1 MSLQAA
7 CESPI
12 TKNARILII
21 DDEPDNIMGLK
32 RLLDRQ
38 GYAICISITD
48 PREAIEQFATMQP
61 DLVLL
66 DWHMTPISGLKVLQE
81 LGKRI
86 QPSKMPP
93 ILVLTADG
101 ASETK
106 REALT
111 AGATDFLAKP
121 FDFSEV
127 LLRIGNLLRLRM
139 LNIQS
144 ETENHRLEEKV
155 RERTGQLEAAV
166 AELKDVRHQVIRQER
181 LRALGTMAS
190 GIAHDFNNV
199 LTVIRGYSD
208 LYLQKDDRCDLK
220 EMRRCLET
228 IRTAAGDAT
237 DIVRRLR
244 EFYRPFTPGEEDRG
258 PVNMN
263 ALVEDAIQL
272 SLPKWKIA
280 AQANGVFINLHKEF
294 GTVPIIAASAPEL
307 REVLMNLIFNAVDAM
322 PKGGQLTLRTGMDD
336 GCIFFQVEDTGEG
349 MTEATRLQCL
359 EPFFTTKGE
368 MGTGLGLAISYGIVR
383 RHEGNIEIES
393 EVGRGTKITILLP
406 ASKPAEQDPEPMLSE
421 VPHSLSVL
429 VVDDQPEIRDV
440 LSRYLECD
448 SHRVVTA
455 QDGCDGLARF
465 REGAFDVVI
474 TDRVMPEMNGD
485 QLATAIKAINPDEPV
500 ILLTGFA
507 EQSGRA
513 SDADLFLSKPASL
526 RMIRDAIGK
535 AVAGRDPLH
544 ARV

>member
-1 MSLQAA
+1 MSLEAA

-66 DWHMTPISGLKVLQE
+66 DWHMTPLSGLEVLQE
-81 LGKRI
+81 VGKRI
-86 QPSKMPP
+86 EPAKMPP
-93 ILVLTADG
+93 ILVLTAD
-101 ASETK
+101 ASAETK
-106 REALT
+106 RDALA

-139 LNIQS
+139 LNIQAA
-144 ETENHRLEEKV
+144 TENHRLEEKV
-155 RERTGQLEAAV
+155 RERTAQLETAV
-166 AELKDVRHQVIRQER
+166 AELKEVRHQVIQQER

-190 GIAHDFNNV
+190 GIAHDFNNA
-199 LTVIRGYSD
+199 LTVIKGYSD
-208 LYLQKDDRCDLK
+208 LYLQKGDRCDIR
-220 EMRRCLET
+220 EMRRGLAT

-237 DIVRRLR
+237 EIVRRLR

-263 ALVEDAIQL
+263 SLVEDAIQL

-280 AQANGVFINLHKEF
+280 AQANGVFINLRKEF
-294 GTVPIIAASAPEL
+294 GTVPIVAASAPEL

-322 PKGGQLTLRTGMDD
+322 PKGGQLTLRTGTDD
-336 GCIFFQVEDTGEG
+336 GCIFFEVEDTGEG
-349 MTEATRLQCL
+349 MSEATRLQCL

-368 MGTGLGLAISYGIVR
+368 MGTGLGLAISYGIVQ
-383 RHEGNIEIES
+383 RHDGNIEIES
-393 EVGRGTKITILLP
+393 DPGRGTRIRILLP
-406 ASKPAEQDPEPMLSE
+406 ACKPAENRSEPAVAE
-421 VPHSLSVL
+421 VQHSLSVL
-429 VVDDQPEIRDV
+429 VVDDQPEICEI

-455 QDGCDGLARF
+455 HDGCDGLARF

-485 QLATAIKAINPDEPV
+485 QLATAIKAIDPQEPV

-507 EQSGRA
+507 ENSGRP
-513 SDADLFLSKPASL
+513 SDADFFLNKPASL
-526 RMIRDAIGK
+526 SMLRDAIGK
-535 AVAGRDPLH
+535 AVAGREP
-544 ARV
+544 ARQPV